1 MLFSFQSHYYLTQCL
16 IKAIICKWSLKCT
29 FHGTIEDDRGVKK
42 MSKYT
47 DYQFKPFLQ
56 DAIAELGFKEP
67 TPIQKEMI
75 PLVLK
80 GKSAIGQAHT
90 GTGKT
95 HSFLLPIVERIEEG
109 NQQVQAVITSPTR
122 ELAQQIF
129 DALQQLIEHSN
140 IQAKLFIGGTDKQRS
155 IDKLKTQP
163 HIVVGTPGRIKD
175 LVKEGALLVH
185 TAPIL
190 VVDEADLAFD
200 MGFIEDIDGFASH
213 MPDKLEMFV
222 FSATIPE
229 KLQPF
234 LKKYMDSPAYIHMN
248 DKRPVAENIE
258 FVLVPVRSKSRNSRL
273 VDVIKGINPFLAV
286 IFCNT
291 RKTAEHVAG
300 YLAEQG
306 IRAGQIHGD
315 LSPRDRKK
323 MMKQIRDLEFQYI
336 VATDLAARGIDIQGI
351 SHVINYEIPED
362 LEFFIHRVG
371 RTARAGNKGT
381 AITLYQPED
390 EDALARIE
398 KMGIPFMQKDV
409 KNGEW
414 TELKDRHQRAGRKG
428 ERKENEIDAKAKALV
443 RKPKKVKPGYKRN
456 MRWEMEKI
464 KKRERRIKNRGK
476 K

>member
-1 MLFSFQSHYYLTQCL
+1 
-16 IKAIICKWSLKCT
+16 
-29 FHGTIEDDRGVKK
+29 

-56 DAIAELGFKEP
+56 DAIAKLGFTEP
-67 TPIQKEMI
+67 TPIQKEII

-95 HSFLLPIVERIEEG
+95 HSFLLPIVERIVEEK
-109 NQQVQAVITSPTR
+109 QEVQAVITSPTR

-129 DALQQLIEHSN
+129 DALNQLVEGTEIST
-140 IQAKLFIGGTDKQRS
+140 KLFIGGTDKQRT
-155 IDKLKTQP
+155 IDRLKTQP
-163 HIVVGTPGRIKD
+163 QIVVGTPGRIKD
-175 LVKEGALLVH
+175 LVKENALLVH

-200 MGFIEDIDGFASH
+200 MGFIEDIDGFASA
-213 MPDKLEMFV
+213 MPEKLEMFV

-229 KLQPF
+229 KLKPF
-234 LKKYMDSPAYIHMN
+234 LKKYMDAPIHIHMN
-248 DKRPVAENIE
+248 DKRPVAEGIN
-258 FVLVPVRSKSRNSRL
+258 FLLVPVRSKSRNTRL
-273 VDVIKGINPFLAV
+273 LEVMKAINPFLAV

-291 RKTAEHVAG
+291 RKNAEAVANF
-300 YLAEQG
+300 LAEEG

-323 MMKQIRDLEFQYI
+323 MMKQVRDLEFQYI

-371 RTARAGNKGT
+371 RTARAGTKGT
-381 AITLYQPED
+381 AITLFQPED
-390 EDALARIE
+390 EDAVVRIE
-398 KMGIPFMQKDV
+398 KMGIPFEQKDV

-414 TELKDRHQRAGRKG
+414 VDLKDRHQRANRKT
-428 ERKENEIDAKAKALV
+428 ERKQDEIDVKAKALV

-456 MRWEMEKI
+456 MKWEMEKV
-464 KKRERRIKNRGK
+464 KKRERRIKARRNNREQ
-476 K
+476 

>member
-1 MLFSFQSHYYLTQCL
+1 
-16 IKAIICKWSLKCT
+16 
-29 FHGTIEDDRGVKK
+29 

-56 DAIAELGFKEP
+56 DAIAKLGFTEP

-95 HSFLLPIVERIEEG
+95 HSFLLPIVERIAEEK
-109 NQQVQAVITSPTR
+109 QEVQAVITSPTR

-129 DALQQLIEHSN
+129 DALNQLIEGTEIS
-140 IQAKLFIGGTDKQRS
+140 AKLFIGGTDKQRT
-155 IDKLKTQP
+155 IGRLKSQP
-163 HIVVGTPGRIKD
+163 QIVVGTPGRIKD
-175 LVKEGALLVH
+175 LVKENALLVH

-200 MGFIEDIDGFASH
+200 MGFIEDIDGFASN
-213 MPDKLEMFV
+213 MPEKLEMFV

-229 KLQPF
+229 KLKPF
-234 LKKYMDSPAYIHMN
+234 LKKYMESPIHIHMN
-248 DKRPVAENIE
+248 DKRPVAEGID
-258 FVLVPVRSKSRNSRL
+258 FVLVPVRSKARNTRL
-273 VDVIKGINPFLAV
+273 LEVIKGINPFLAV

-291 RKTAEHVAG
+291 RKNAESVASF
-300 YLAEQG
+300 LAEQG

-323 MMKQIRDLEFQYI
+323 MMKQVRDLEFQYI

-371 RTARAGNKGT
+371 RTARAGSKGT

-390 EDALARIE
+390 EDAVVRIE
-398 KMGIPFMQKDV
+398 KMGIPFVQKDI

-414 TELKDRHQRAGRKG
+414 SDLKGRHQRASRKG
-428 ERKENEIDAKAKALV
+428 ERKEDEIDVKAKALV

-456 MRWEMEKI
+456 MKWEMEKV
-464 KKRERRIKNRGK
+464 KKRERRIKARRNNR
-476 K
+476 

>member
-1 MLFSFQSHYYLTQCL
+1 
-16 IKAIICKWSLKCT
+16 
-29 FHGTIEDDRGVKK
+29 

-47 DYQFKPFLQ
+47 DYNFQPFLQ
-56 DAIAELGFKEP
+56 DAIAKLGFTEP

-95 HSFLLPIVERIEEG
+95 HSFLLPIVERIDVSKQE
-109 NQQVQAVITSPTR
+109 VQAVITSPTR

-129 DALQQLIEHSN
+129 EALNQLVEGTE
-140 IQAKLFIGGTDKQRS
+140 IQTKLFIGGTDKQRS

-163 HIVVGTPGRIKD
+163 QIVVGTPGRIRD
-175 LVKEGALLVH
+175 LVKEQALLVH

-200 MGFIEDIDGFASH
+200 MGFIEEIDGFASH
-213 MPDKLEMFV
+213 MPDKLEMYV

-234 LKKYMDSPAYIHMN
+234 LKKYMDAPAHINMN
-248 DKRPVAENIE
+248 DKRPVAEGID
-258 FVLVPVRSKSRNSRL
+258 FVLVPIRSKSRNKRL
-273 VDVIKGINPFLAV
+273 TEVIEGINPYLAV
-286 IFCNT
+286 IFVNT

-306 IRAGQIHGD
+306 IRCGQIHGD
-315 LSPRDRKK
+315 LAPRERVR
-323 MMKQIRDLEFQYI
+323 MMKQVRELEYQYI

-351 SHVINYEIPED
+351 SHVINYELPED

-381 AITLYQPED
+381 AITLFEPSD
-390 EDALARIE
+390 EDAIVRIE
-398 KMGIPFMQKDV
+398 KMGIPLVQKDV
-409 KNGEW
+409 KDGNW
-414 TELKDRHQRAGRKG
+414 IELKERHARTTRQ
-428 ERKENEIDAKAKALV
+428 RKENEIDKKAKALV

-456 MRWEMEKI
+456 MKWEMEKV
-464 KKRERRIKNRGK
+464 KKRERRIKARGK
-476 K
+476 NKE

>member
-1 MLFSFQSHYYLTQCL
+1 
-16 IKAIICKWSLKCT
+16 
-29 FHGTIEDDRGVKK
+29 

-47 DYQFKPFLQ
+47 DYDFKPFLR
-56 DAIAELGFKEP
+56 DAISKLGFIEP

-75 PLVLK
+75 PLILK

-95 HSFLLPIVERIEEG
+95 HSFLLPIVQRINEEK
-109 NQQVQAVITSPTR
+109 QEVQAIITSPTR
-122 ELAQQIF
+122 ELAQQIY
-129 DALQQLIEHSN
+129 DALNQLIEETD
-140 IQAKLFIGGTDKQRS
+140 IQAKLLIGGTDKQRA

-163 HIVVGTPGRIKD
+163 HIVVGTPGRIRD
-175 LVKEGALLVH
+175 LVNENALLVH

-200 MGFIEDIDGFASH
+200 MGFIEEIDGFAAH
-213 MPDKLEMFV
+213 MPENLEMYV

-234 LKKYMDSPAYIHMN
+234 LKKYMESPVHIQMN
-248 DKRPVAENIE
+248 DKRPVAEGID
-258 FVLVPVRSKSRNSRL
+258 FILVPVRSKSRNSRL
-273 VDVIKGINPFLAV
+273 MDVIKGINPYLAV

-291 RKTAEHVAG
+291 RKTAEAVAG
-300 YLAEQG
+300 FLAEQG

-323 MMKQIRDLEFQYI
+323 MMKQTRDLEYQYI
-336 VATDLAARGIDIQGI
+336 VATDLAARGIDIQGV

-381 AITLYQPED
+381 AITLFEPED
-390 EDALARIE
+390 EDAVVRVE
-398 KMGIPFMQKDV
+398 KMGIPFVQKDI

-414 TELKDRHQRAGRKG
+414 TELKERHARKN
-428 ERKENEIDAKAKALV
+428 RVKHENEIDVIAKARV
-443 RKPKKVKPGYKRN
+443 RKPKKVKPGYKRA
-456 MRWEMEKI
+456 MKWEMDKI
-464 KKRERRIKNRGK
+464 KKKERRKRNRQN
-476 K
+476 

>member
-1 MLFSFQSHYYLTQCL
+1 
-16 IKAIICKWSLKCT
+16 
-29 FHGTIEDDRGVKK
+29 

-47 DYQFKPFLQ
+47 DYDFKPFLRE
-56 DAIAELGFKEP
+56 AIAELGFIEP

-75 PLVLK
+75 PLILK

-95 HSFLLPIVERIEEG
+95 HSFLLPIVQRINEG
-109 NQQVQAVITSPTR
+109 KQEVQAIITSPTR

-129 DALQQLIEHSN
+129 DALNQLIENTS

-163 HIVVGTPGRIKD
+163 QIVVGTPGRIRD
-175 LVKEGALLVH
+175 LVKENALLVH

-200 MGFIEDIDGFASH
+200 MGFIEEIDGFASV
-213 MPDKLEMFV
+213 MPENLEMYV

-229 KLQPF
+229 KLKPF
-234 LKKYMDSPAYIHMN
+234 LKKYMESPVHIHMN
-248 DKRPVAENIE
+248 DKRPVAEGID
-258 FVLVPVRSKSRNSRL
+258 FILVPVRSKSRNRRL
-273 VDVIKGINPFLAV
+273 KEVIEAINPFLAV

-291 RKTAEHVAG
+291 RKNAEAVAA
-300 YLAEQG
+300 YLAEEG
-306 IRAGQIHGD
+306 IRTGQIHGD
-315 LSPRDRKK
+315 LTPRDRKK

-381 AITLYQPED
+381 AITLFEPED
-390 EDALARIE
+390 EDAVVRVE
-398 KMGIPFMQKDV
+398 KMGIPFVQKDV

-414 TELKDRHQRAGRKG
+414 IELKERHARQNRVKQ
-428 ERKENEIDAKAKALV
+428 ENEIDQIAKSRV
-443 RKPKKVKPGYKRN
+443 RKPKKVKPGYKRA
-456 MRWEMEKI
+456 MKWEMDAI
-464 KKRERRIKNRGK
+464 KKKERRKRNRSK
-476 K
+476 

>member
-1 MLFSFQSHYYLTQCL
+1 
-16 IKAIICKWSLKCT
+16 
-29 FHGTIEDDRGVKK
+29 

-47 DYQFKPFLQ
+47 DYNFKPFLQ
-56 DAIAELGFKEP
+56 DAIAKLGFTEP

-95 HSFLLPIVERIEEG
+95 HSFLLPIVERIVEDKQE
-109 NQQVQAVITSPTR
+109 VQAVITSPTR

-129 DALQQLIEHSN
+129 DALNQLIEGTEITS
-140 IQAKLFIGGTDKQRS
+140 KLFIGGTDKQRS
-155 IDKLKTQP
+155 IDRLKTQP
-163 HIVVGTPGRIKD
+163 QIVVGTPGRIKD
-175 LVKEGALLVH
+175 LVKENALLVH

-200 MGFIEDIDGFASH
+200 MGFIEDIDGFASV

-229 KLQPF
+229 KLKPF
-234 LKKYMDSPAYIHMN
+234 LKKYMDAPVHIHMN
-248 DKRPVAENIE
+248 DKRPVAEGINFI
-258 FVLVPVRSKSRNSRL
+258 LVPVRSKSRNTRL
-273 VDVIKGINPFLAV
+273 LDVIKGINPFLAV

-291 RKTAEHVAG
+291 RKNAEQVAG
-300 YLAEQG
+300 FLAEQG

-351 SHVINYEIPED
+351 SHVINYEIPDD

-371 RTARAGNKGT
+371 RTARAGTKGT
-381 AITLYQPED
+381 AITLFQPED
-390 EDALARIE
+390 EDAIVRIE
-398 KMGIPFMQKDV
+398 KMGIPFEQKDI

-414 TELKDRHQRAGRKG
+414 SELKDRHARKNRVKQ
-428 ERKENEIDAKAKALV
+428 EDEIDKKAKALV

-456 MRWEMEKI
+456 MKWEMEKV
-464 KKRERRIKNRGK
+464 KKRERRIKRRTNK
-476 K
+476 

>member
-1 MLFSFQSHYYLTQCL
+1 
-16 IKAIICKWSLKCT
+16 
-29 FHGTIEDDRGVKK
+29 

-56 DAIAELGFKEP
+56 DAIAKLGFKEP

-95 HSFLLPIVERIEEG
+95 HSFLLPIVERIQEEK
-109 NQQVQAVITSPTR
+109 QEVQAVITSPTR

-129 DALQQLIEHSN
+129 DALNQLIEGTE
-140 IQAKLFIGGTDKQRS
+140 IATKLFIGGTDKQRS

-163 HIVVGTPGRIKD
+163 HIVVGTPGRIRD

-213 MPDKLEMFV
+213 MPEKLEMFV

-234 LKKYMDSPAYIHMN
+234 LKKYMDSPVHISMN
-248 DKRPVAENIE
+248 DKRPVAENID

-273 VDVIKGINPFLAV
+273 LDVIKGINPFLAV

-291 RKTAEHVAG
+291 RKTAESVAG

-381 AITLYQPED
+381 AITLFQPED
-390 EDALARIE
+390 EDALARVE
-398 KMGIPFMQKDV
+398 KMGIPFVQKDV

-414 TELKDRHQRAGRKG
+414 TELKDRHQRKNRVKH
-428 ERKENEIDAKAKALV
+428 ENEIDAKAKALV
-443 RKPKKVKPGYKRN
+443 RKPKKVKPGYKRA
-456 MRWEMEKI
+456 MKWEMDKI
-464 KKRERRIKNRGK
+464 KKRERRLKNRGK
-476 K
+476 R

>member
-1 MLFSFQSHYYLTQCL
+1 
-16 IKAIICKWSLKCT
+16 
-29 FHGTIEDDRGVKK
+29 

-47 DYQFKPFLQ
+47 DYNFKPFLQ
-56 DAIAELGFKEP
+56 DAIAKLGFTEP

-95 HSFLLPIVERIEEG
+95 HSFLLPIVERIVEQKQE
-109 NQQVQAVITSPTR
+109 VQAVITSPTR

-129 DALQQLIEHSN
+129 DALNQLTEGTEITS
-140 IQAKLFIGGTDKQRS
+140 KLFIGGTDKQRS
-155 IDKLKTQP
+155 IDRLKTQP
-163 HIVVGTPGRIKD
+163 QIVVGTPGRIRD
-175 LVKEGALLVH
+175 LVKENALLVH

-200 MGFIEDIDGFASH
+200 MGFIEEIDGFASV

-229 KLQPF
+229 KLKPF
-234 LKKYMDSPAYIHMN
+234 LKKYMDSPVHIHMN
-248 DKRPVAENIE
+248 DKRPVAEGIN
-258 FVLVPVRSKSRNSRL
+258 FVLVPVRSKSRNTRL
-273 VDVIKGINPFLAV
+273 LEVMKGINPFLAV

-291 RKTAEHVAG
+291 RKNAESVAN

-323 MMKQIRDLEFQYI
+323 MMKQVRDLEFQYI

-351 SHVINYEIPED
+351 SHVINYELPED

-371 RTARAGNKGT
+371 RTARAGTKGT
-381 AITLYQPED
+381 AITLFQPED
-390 EDALARIE
+390 EDAIVHIE
-398 KMGIPFMQKDV
+398 KMGIPFEQKDI

-414 TELKDRHQRAGRKG
+414 IDLKDRHSRKNRIKQ
-428 ERKENEIDAKAKALV
+428 EDAIDKKAKALV

-456 MRWEMEKI
+456 MKWEMDKV
-464 KKRERRIKNRGK
+464 KKRERRIKARRNND
-476 K
+476 

>member
-1 MLFSFQSHYYLTQCL
+1 
-16 IKAIICKWSLKCT
+16 
-29 FHGTIEDDRGVKK
+29 

-47 DYQFKPFLQ
+47 DYNFKPFLQ
-56 DAIAELGFKEP
+56 DAVAKLGFTEP

-95 HSFLLPIVERIEEG
+95 HSFLLPIVERIVEEK
-109 NQQVQAVITSPTR
+109 QVVQAVITSPTR

-129 DALQQLIEHSN
+129 DALNQLTEGTEITS
-140 IQAKLFIGGTDKQRS
+140 KLFIGGTDKQRS
-155 IDKLKTQP
+155 IDRLKTQP
-163 HIVVGTPGRIKD
+163 QIVVGTPGRIRD
-175 LVKEGALLVH
+175 LVKESALHVH

-200 MGFIEDIDGFASH
+200 MGFIEEIDGFASA
-213 MPDKLEMFV
+213 MPDKLEMYV

-229 KLQPF
+229 KLKPF
-234 LKKYMDSPAYIHMN
+234 LNKYMDSPVHIHMN
-248 DKRPVAENIE
+248 DKRPVAEGIN
-258 FVLVPVRSKSRNSRL
+258 FVLVPVRSKSRNTRL
-273 VDVIKGINPFLAV
+273 LDVIKGINPFLAV

-291 RKTAEHVAG
+291 RKNAESVANF
-300 YLAEQG
+300 LAEQG

-323 MMKQIRDLEFQYI
+323 MMKQVRDLEFQYI

-371 RTARAGNKGT
+371 RTARAGSKGT
-381 AITLYQPED
+381 AITLFQPED
-390 EDALARIE
+390 EDAIVRIE
-398 KMGIPFMQKDV
+398 KMGIPFEQKDI

-414 TELKDRHQRAGRKG
+414 IDLKDRHQRASRKG
-428 ERKENEIDAKAKALV
+428 ERKEDEIDAKAKALV
-443 RKPKKVKPGYKRN
+443 RKPKTVKPGYKRN
-456 MRWEMEKI
+456 MKWEMEKV
-464 KKRERRIKNRGK
+464 KKRERRIKARRNNK
-476 K
+476 

>member
-1 MLFSFQSHYYLTQCL
+1 
-16 IKAIICKWSLKCT
+16 
-29 FHGTIEDDRGVKK
+29 

-56 DAIAELGFKEP
+56 DAIAKLGFTEP
-67 TPIQKEMI
+67 TPIQKEII

-95 HSFLLPIVERIEEG
+95 HSFLLPIVERIVEEK
-109 NQQVQAVITSPTR
+109 QEVQAVITSPTR

-129 DALQQLIEHSN
+129 DALNQLVEGTEIST
-140 IQAKLFIGGTDKQRS
+140 KLFIGGTDKQRT
-155 IDKLKTQP
+155 IDRLKTQP
-163 HIVVGTPGRIKD
+163 QIVVGTPGRIKD
-175 LVKEGALLVH
+175 LVKENALLVH

-200 MGFIEDIDGFASH
+200 MGFIEDIDGFASA
-213 MPDKLEMFV
+213 MPEKLEMFV

-229 KLQPF
+229 KLKPF
-234 LKKYMDSPAYIHMN
+234 LKKYMDAPIHIHMN
-248 DKRPVAENIE
+248 DKRPVAEGIN
-258 FVLVPVRSKSRNSRL
+258 FLLVPVRSKSRNTRL
-273 VDVIKGINPFLAV
+273 LEVMKAINPFLAV

-291 RKTAEHVAG
+291 RKNAEAVANF
-300 YLAEQG
+300 LAEQG

-323 MMKQIRDLEFQYI
+323 MMKQVRDLEFQYI

-371 RTARAGNKGT
+371 RTARAGTKGT
-381 AITLYQPED
+381 AITLFQPED
-390 EDALARIE
+390 EDAVVRIE
-398 KMGIPFMQKDV
+398 KMGIPFEQKDV
-409 KNGEW
+409 KDGEW
-414 TELKDRHQRAGRKG
+414 TELKDRHQRANRKT
-428 ERKENEIDAKAKALV
+428 ERKQDEIDVKAKALV

-456 MRWEMEKI
+456 MKWEMEKV
-464 KKRERRIKNRGK
+464 KKRERRIKARRNNREQ
-476 K
+476 

>member
-1 MLFSFQSHYYLTQCL
+1 
-16 IKAIICKWSLKCT
+16 
-29 FHGTIEDDRGVKK
+29 

-47 DYQFKPFLQ
+47 DYNLKPFLQ
-56 DAIAELGFKEP
+56 DAIAELGFTEP
-67 TPIQKEMI
+67 TPIQKEII

-95 HSFLLPIVERIEEG
+95 HSFLIPIVQKIVEEK
-109 NQQVQAVITSPTR
+109 QEVQAVITSPTR

-129 DALQQLIEHSN
+129 DALQQLIEHSD
-140 IQAKLFIGGTDKQRS
+140 ITAKLFIGGTDKQRS

-163 HIVVGTPGRIKD
+163 QIVVGTPGRIRD
-175 LVKEGALLVH
+175 LVKENALLVH
-185 TAPIL
+185 TAPVL

-200 MGFIEDIDGFASH
+200 MGFIEEIDGFASH

-234 LKKYMDSPAYIHMN
+234 LKKYMDAPVHIHMN

-258 FVLVPVRSKSRNSRL
+258 FYLVPVRSKSRNTRL
-273 VDVIKGINPFLAV
+273 LEVVNSINPFLAV

-291 RKTAEHVAG
+291 RKNAEAVAG

-306 IRAGQIHGD
+306 IRVGQIHGD
-315 LSPRDRKK
+315 LTPRDRKK

-390 EDALARIE
+390 EDALVRVE
-398 KMGIPFMQKDV
+398 KMGIPFVQKDI
-409 KNGEW
+409 KNGEFIDI
-414 TELKDRHQRAGRKG
+414 KDRHQRASRKG
-428 ERKENEIDAKAKALV
+428 ERKENEIDAKAKSMV

-456 MRWEMEKI
+456 MKWEMEKI
-464 KKRERRIKNRGK
+464 KKRERRIKSKARGVK

>member
-1 MLFSFQSHYYLTQCL
+1 
-16 IKAIICKWSLKCT
+16 
-29 FHGTIEDDRGVKK
+29 

-47 DYQFKPFLQ
+47 DYNFQPFLQ
-56 DAIAELGFKEP
+56 DAIAKLGFTEP

-75 PLVLK
+75 PLILK

-95 HSFLLPIVERIEEG
+95 HSFLIPIVQRIDVSKQE
-109 NQQVQAVITSPTR
+109 VQAVITSPTR
-122 ELAQQIF
+122 ELAQQIY
-129 DALQQLIEHSN
+129 DALNLLIEGTE
-140 IQAKLFIGGTDKQRS
+140 IQTKLFIGGTDKQRS
-155 IDKLKTQP
+155 IDRLKSQP
-163 HIVVGTPGRIKD
+163 QIVVGTPGRIRD
-175 LVKEGALLVH
+175 LVKEQALFVH

-229 KLQPF
+229 RLQPF
-234 LKKYMDSPAYIHMN
+234 LKKYMDAPVHVHMN
-248 DKRPVAENIE
+248 DKRPVAEGID
-258 FVLVPVRSKSRNSRL
+258 FVLVPIRSKSRNKRL
-273 VDVIKGINPFLAV
+273 LDVLEGINPFLAV
-286 IFCNT
+286 IFTNT

-300 YLAEQG
+300 YLTENG
-306 IRAGQIHGD
+306 IRCGQIHGD
-315 LSPRDRKK
+315 LAPRERSR
-323 MMKQIRDLEFQYI
+323 MMKQIRDLDYQYI
-336 VATDLAARGIDIQGI
+336 VATDLAARGIDIEGI

-381 AITLYQPED
+381 AITLFEPSD
-390 EDALARIE
+390 EDALARVE
-398 KMGIPFMQKDV
+398 KMGIPFVQKDV
-409 KNGEW
+409 KDGEW
-414 TELKDRHQRAGRKG
+414 TELKDRHARKK
-428 ERKENEIDAKAKALV
+428 RVKQENEIDVKAKALV

-456 MRWEMEKI
+456 MKWEMEKI
-464 KKRERRIKNRGK
+464 KKRERRLKARGK

>member
-1 MLFSFQSHYYLTQCL
+1 
-16 IKAIICKWSLKCT
+16 
-29 FHGTIEDDRGVKK
+29 
-42 MSKYT
+42 MSKYS
-47 DYQFKPFLQ
+47 DYDLKPFLK
-56 DAIAELGFKEP
+56 DAINKLGFEEP
-67 TPIQKEMI
+67 TPIQREMI
-75 PLVLK
+75 PLILK

-95 HSFLLPIVERIEEG
+95 HSFLLPIVQRINEDKQE
-109 NQQVQAVITSPTR
+109 VQAVITSPTR

-129 DALQQLIEHSN
+129 DALNQLIADTT
-140 IQAKLFIGGTDKQRS
+140 ITAKLFIGGTDKQRT

-163 HIVVGTPGRIKD
+163 QIVVGTPGRIRD

-200 MGFIEDIDGFASH
+200 MGFIEEIDGFASH
-213 MPDKLEMFV
+213 MPDNLEMFV

-234 LKKYMDSPAYIHMN
+234 LKKYMDSPVHIHMN
-248 DKRPVAENIE
+248 DKRPVAEGIE
-258 FVLVPVRSKSRNSRL
+258 FILVPVRSKSRNRRL
-273 VDVIKGINPFLAV
+273 VEVIEAINPYLAV

-291 RKTAEHVAG
+291 RKNAEAVAG

-351 SHVINYEIPED
+351 SHVINYEIPDD

-381 AITLYQPED
+381 AITLFEPED
-390 EDALARIE
+390 EDAVVRVE
-398 KMGIPFMQKDV
+398 KMGIPFVQKDV

-414 TELKDRHQRAGRKG
+414 IELKERHARQNRAKQ
-428 ERKENEIDAKAKALV
+428 ENEIDAIAKSKV

-464 KKRERRIKNRGK
+464 KKKERRKKNRQK
-476 K
+476 

>member
-1 MLFSFQSHYYLTQCL
+1 
-16 IKAIICKWSLKCT
+16 
-29 FHGTIEDDRGVKK
+29 
-42 MSKYT
+42 MSKYS
-47 DYQFKPFLQ
+47 DYDFKPFLRE
-56 DAIAELGFKEP
+56 AVARLGFIEP

-95 HSFLLPIVERIEEG
+95 HSFLLPIVQRIAEEK
-109 NQQVQAVITSPTR
+109 QEVQAIITSPTR
-122 ELAQQIF
+122 ELAQQIY
-129 DALQQLIEHSN
+129 DALQQLIENSS
-140 IQAKLFIGGTDKQRS
+140 ISAKLFIGGTDKQRS

-163 HIVVGTPGRIKD
+163 QIVVGTPGRIRD
-175 LVKEGALLVH
+175 LVNENALLVH

-200 MGFIEDIDGFASH
+200 MGFIEEIDGFASK
-213 MPDKLEMFV
+213 MPENLEMYV

-234 LKKYMDSPAYIHMN
+234 LKKYMESPVHIHMN
-248 DKRPVAENIE
+248 DKRPVAEGIE
-258 FVLVPVRSKSRNSRL
+258 FLLVPVRSKSRNHRL
-273 VDVIKGINPFLAV
+273 MEVIGAINPYLSV

-291 RKTAEHVAG
+291 RKNAEAVAG
-300 YLAEQG
+300 FLAEQG

-323 MMKQIRDLEFQYI
+323 MMKQIRDLEYQYI

-371 RTARAGNKGT
+371 RTARAGNKGV
-381 AITLYQPED
+381 AITLYEPED
-390 EDALARIE
+390 EDALIRVE
-398 KMGIPFMQKDV
+398 KMGIPFVQKDV

-414 TELKDRHQRAGRKG
+414 IELKERHARKK
-428 ERKENEIDAKAKALV
+428 RVKHENEIEKIAKAKV
-443 RKPKKVKPGYKRN
+443 RKPKKVKPNYKKS
-456 MRWEMEKI
+456 MKWEMDKI
-464 KKRERRIKNRGK
+464 KRKERRK
-476 K
+476 KDQSK

>member
-1 MLFSFQSHYYLTQCL
+1 
-16 IKAIICKWSLKCT
+16 
-29 FHGTIEDDRGVKK
+29 

-56 DAIAELGFKEP
+56 DAIAKLGFTEP
-67 TPIQKEMI
+67 TPIQKEII

-95 HSFLLPIVERIEEG
+95 HSFLLPIVERIVEEK
-109 NQQVQAVITSPTR
+109 QEVQAVITSPTR

-129 DALQQLIEHSN
+129 DALNQLVEGTEIST
-140 IQAKLFIGGTDKQRS
+140 KLFIGGTDKQRT
-155 IDKLKTQP
+155 IDRLKTQP
-163 HIVVGTPGRIKD
+163 QIVVGTPGRIKD
-175 LVKEGALLVH
+175 LVKENALLVH

-200 MGFIEDIDGFASH
+200 MGFIEDIDGFASA
-213 MPDKLEMFV
+213 MPEKLEMFV

-229 KLQPF
+229 KLKPF
-234 LKKYMDSPAYIHMN
+234 LKKYMDAPIHIHMN
-248 DKRPVAENIE
+248 DKRPVAEGIN
-258 FVLVPVRSKSRNSRL
+258 FLLVPVRSKSRNTRL
-273 VDVIKGINPFLAV
+273 LEVMKAINPFLAV

-291 RKTAEHVAG
+291 RKNAEALANF
-300 YLAEQG
+300 LAEQG
-306 IRAGQIHGD
+306 IRVGQIHGD

-323 MMKQIRDLEFQYI
+323 MMKQVRDLEFQYI

-371 RTARAGNKGT
+371 RTARAGTKGT
-381 AITLYQPED
+381 AITLFQPED
-390 EDALARIE
+390 EDAVVRIE
-398 KMGIPFMQKDV
+398 KMGIPFEQKDV

-414 TELKDRHQRAGRKG
+414 TDLKDRHQRANRKT
-428 ERKENEIDAKAKALV
+428 ERKQDEIDVKAKALV

-456 MRWEMEKI
+456 MKWEMEKV
-464 KKRERRIKNRGK
+464 KKRERRIKARRNNREQ
-476 K
+476 

>member
-1 MLFSFQSHYYLTQCL
+1 
-16 IKAIICKWSLKCT
+16 
-29 FHGTIEDDRGVKK
+29 

-56 DAIAELGFKEP
+56 DAISELGFIEP

-95 HSFLLPIVERIEEG
+95 HSFLLPIVQRINEQKQE
-109 NQQVQAVITSPTR
+109 VQAVITSPTR

-129 DALQQLIEHSN
+129 DALQQLIEHSD
-140 IQAKLFIGGTDKQRS
+140 ITAKLFIGGTDKQRS

-163 HIVVGTPGRIKD
+163 QIVVGTPGRIKD
-175 LVKEGALLVH
+175 LVKENALLVH
-185 TAPIL
+185 TAPLL

-200 MGFIEDIDGFASH
+200 MGFIEDIDGFASS
-213 MPDKLEMFV
+213 MPEKLEMFV

-234 LKKYMDSPAYIHMN
+234 LKKYMESPIHIHMN

-258 FVLVPVRSKSRNSRL
+258 FYLVPVRSKGRNTRL
-273 VDVIKGINPFLAV
+273 KEVIEAINPYLAV
-286 IFCNT
+286 IFTNT
-291 RKTAEHVAG
+291 RKSAEYVAN
-300 YLAEQG
+300 YLSEQG
-306 IRAGQIHGD
+306 MRVGQIHGD

-323 MMKQIRDLEFQYI
+323 MMKQVRDLEFQYI

-351 SHVINYEIPED
+351 SHVINYEIPND

-371 RTARAGNKGT
+371 RTARAGNKGV
-381 AITLYQPED
+381 AITLFEPEQ
-390 EDALARIE
+390 EDAINRIE
-398 KMGIPFMQKDV
+398 KMGIPFVQKDV

-414 TELKDRHQRAGRKG
+414 IDMKDRHQREGRKS
-428 ERKENEIDAKAKALV
+428 ERKADEIDMKAKSMV

-456 MRWEMEKI
+456 MRWEMDKI
-464 KKRERRIKNRGK
+464 KKRERRVKRRQK
-476 K
+476 

>member
-1 MLFSFQSHYYLTQCL
+1 
-16 IKAIICKWSLKCT
+16 
-29 FHGTIEDDRGVKK
+29 

-56 DAIAELGFKEP
+56 DAIAKLGFTEP
-67 TPIQKEMI
+67 TPIQKEII

-95 HSFLLPIVERIEEG
+95 HSFLLPIVERIVEEK
-109 NQQVQAVITSPTR
+109 QEVQAVITSPTR

-129 DALQQLIEHSN
+129 DALNQLVEGTEIST
-140 IQAKLFIGGTDKQRS
+140 KLFIGGTDKQRT
-155 IDKLKTQP
+155 IDRLKTQP
-163 HIVVGTPGRIKD
+163 QIVAGTPGRIKD
-175 LVKEGALLVH
+175 LVKENALLVH

-200 MGFIEDIDGFASH
+200 MGFIEDIDGFASA
-213 MPDKLEMFV
+213 MPEKLEMFV

-229 KLQPF
+229 KLKPF
-234 LKKYMDSPAYIHMN
+234 LKKYMDAPIHIHMN
-248 DKRPVAENIE
+248 DKRPVAEGIN
-258 FVLVPVRSKSRNSRL
+258 FLLVPVRSKSRNTRL
-273 VDVIKGINPFLAV
+273 LEVMKAINPFLAV

-291 RKTAEHVAG
+291 RKNAEAVANF
-300 YLAEQG
+300 LAEEG

-323 MMKQIRDLEFQYI
+323 MMKQVRDLEFQYI

-371 RTARAGNKGT
+371 RTARAGTKGT
-381 AITLYQPED
+381 AITLFQPED
-390 EDALARIE
+390 EDAVVRIE
-398 KMGIPFMQKDV
+398 KMGIPFEQKDV

-414 TELKDRHQRAGRKG
+414 VDLKDRHQRANRKT
-428 ERKENEIDAKAKALV
+428 ERKQDEIDVKAKALV

-456 MRWEMEKI
+456 MKWEMEKV
-464 KKRERRIKNRGK
+464 KKRERRIKARRNNREQ
-476 K
+476 

>member
-1 MLFSFQSHYYLTQCL
+1 
-16 IKAIICKWSLKCT
+16 
-29 FHGTIEDDRGVKK
+29 

-47 DYQFKPFLQ
+47 DYQLKPFLQ
-56 DAIAELGFKEP
+56 DALGEIGFVEP
-67 TPIQKEMI
+67 TPIQKEII
-75 PLVLK
+75 PLILK

-95 HSFLLPIVERIEEG
+95 HSFLIPIVQRIVEEK
-109 NQQVQAVITSPTR
+109 QEVQAVITSPTR

-129 DALQQLIEHSN
+129 DALQQLIEKTD
-140 IQAKLFIGGTDKQRS
+140 IQAKLFIGGTDKQRQM
-155 IDKLKTQP
+155 DKLKTQP
-163 HIVVGTPGRIKD
+163 QIVVGTPGRIRD
-175 LVKEGALLVH
+175 LVQENALQVH
-185 TAPIL
+185 KAEIL

-200 MGFIEDIDGFASH
+200 MGFIEDIDGFAGA
-213 MPDKLEMFV
+213 MPETLEMYV

-229 KLQPF
+229 KLKPF
-234 LKKYMDSPAYIHMN
+234 LKKYMESPVHVHMN
-248 DKRPVAENIE
+248 DKRPVAENID
-258 FVLVPVRSKSRNSRL
+258 FYLVPIRSKSRNTRL
-273 VDVIKGINPFLAV
+273 KEVLDSINPFLAV

-291 RKTAEHVAG
+291 RKNAESVAG

-306 IRAGQIHGD
+306 FRVGQIHGD

-323 MMKQIRDLEFQYI
+323 MMKQIRDLEYQYI

-381 AITLYQPED
+381 AITLYAPED
-390 EDALARIE
+390 EDALIRVE
-398 KMGIPFMQKDV
+398 KMGIPFEQKDV
-409 KNGEW
+409 KNGEFID
-414 TELKDRHQRAGRKG
+414 LKDRHQRASRKG
-428 ERKENEIDAKAKALV
+428 ERQADEIDQKAKSMV

-456 MRWEMEKI
+456 MKWEMEKI
-464 KKRERRIKNRGK
+464 KKRERRIKARARGVK

>member
-1 MLFSFQSHYYLTQCL
+1 
-16 IKAIICKWSLKCT
+16 
-29 FHGTIEDDRGVKK
+29 

-47 DYQFKPFLQ
+47 DYNFKPFLQ
-56 DAIAELGFKEP
+56 DAVAKLGFTEP

-95 HSFLLPIVERIEEG
+95 HSFLLPIVQRIVEEK
-109 NQQVQAVITSPTR
+109 QEVQAVITSPTR

-129 DALQQLIEHSN
+129 DALNQLVEGTEIST
-140 IQAKLFIGGTDKQRS
+140 KLFIGGTDKQRS
-155 IDKLKTQP
+155 IDRLKTQP
-163 HIVVGTPGRIKD
+163 QIVVGTPGRIND
-175 LVKEGALLVH
+175 LVKENALLVH

-190 VVDEADLAFD
+190 VIDEADLAFD

-213 MPDKLEMFV
+213 MPEKLEMFV

-229 KLQPF
+229 KLKPF
-234 LKKYMDSPAYIHMN
+234 LKKYMDAPIHIHMN
-248 DKRPVAENIE
+248 DKRPVAEGIE
-258 FVLVPVRSKSRNSRL
+258 FILVPVRSKSRNTRL
-273 VDVIKGINPFLAV
+273 MDVIKGINPFLAV

-291 RKTAEHVAG
+291 RKTAEAVAG

-351 SHVINYEIPED
+351 SHVINYEIPDD

-371 RTARAGNKGT
+371 RTARAGSKGT
-381 AITLYQPED
+381 AITLFQPEN
-390 EDALARIE
+390 EDALIRVE
-398 KMGIPFMQKDV
+398 KMGIPFVQKDI
-409 KNGEW
+409 KDGEW
-414 TELKDRHQRAGRKG
+414 SELKDRHQRANRKS
-428 ERKENEIDAKAKALV
+428 ERQQDEIDAKAKSMV
-443 RKPKKVKPGYKRN
+443 RKPKKVKPGYKSN
-456 MRWEMEKI
+456 MR
-464 KKRERRIKNRGK
+464 
-476 K
+476 

>member
-1 MLFSFQSHYYLTQCL
+1 
-16 IKAIICKWSLKCT
+16 
-29 FHGTIEDDRGVKK
+29 

-56 DAIAELGFKEP
+56 DAIAKLGFTEP
-67 TPIQKEMI
+67 TPIQKEII

-95 HSFLLPIVERIEEG
+95 HSFLLPIVERIVEEK
-109 NQQVQAVITSPTR
+109 QEVQAVITSPTR

-129 DALQQLIEHSN
+129 DALNQLVEGTEIST
-140 IQAKLFIGGTDKQRS
+140 KLFIGGTDKQRT
-155 IDKLKTQP
+155 IDRLKTQP
-163 HIVVGTPGRIKD
+163 QIVVGTPGRIRD
-175 LVKEGALLVH
+175 LVKENALLVH

-200 MGFIEDIDGFASH
+200 MGFIEEIDGFASA
-213 MPDKLEMFV
+213 MPEKLEMFV

-229 KLQPF
+229 KLKPF
-234 LKKYMDSPAYIHMN
+234 LKKYMDAPIHIHMN
-248 DKRPVAENIE
+248 DKRPVAEGINFI
-258 FVLVPVRSKSRNSRL
+258 LVPVRSKSRNTRL
-273 VDVIKGINPFLAV
+273 LEVMKAINPFLAV

-291 RKTAEHVAG
+291 RKNAEAVANF
-300 YLAEQG
+300 LAEQG

-323 MMKQIRDLEFQYI
+323 MMKQVRDLEFQYI

-371 RTARAGNKGT
+371 RTARAGTKGT
-381 AITLYQPED
+381 AITLFQPED
-390 EDALARIE
+390 EDAVVRIE
-398 KMGIPFMQKDV
+398 KMGIPFEQKDV

-414 TELKDRHQRAGRKG
+414 TDLKDRHQRANRKT
-428 ERKENEIDAKAKALV
+428 ERKQDEIDVKAKALV

-456 MRWEMEKI
+456 MKWEMEKV
-464 KKRERRIKNRGK
+464 KKRERRIKARRNNREQ
-476 K
+476 